1 MPAPRIGNP
10 DRRAEINAEFP
21 QPEVLGHINADD
33 PTLDPKPQGITTSWT
48 NAEGHTITLT
58 EPPPPWEVQDGYGHS
73 GSDAR
78 KFVEVPPNWK
88 LRWINPRLLDS
99 EGWRDWQALQ
109 ASDARITVKVPTMIS
124 PEGYIR
130 RGGSGGDIL
139 CWTWQGWYESKVR
152 EHIRVTN
159 QQTQNAVDKQA
170 ELREEFKRGTYG
182 PNVRLEDAKHP
193 THTQV
198 DGRTIRD

>member
-10 DRRAEINAEFP
+10 DRRAEINADLRE
-21 QPEVLGHINADD
+21 PEVLGHINAND
-33 PTLDPKPQGITTSWT
+33 PLIDPSPREVTTSWT
-48 NAEGHTITLT
+48 NSEGQTITLT

-73 GSDAR
+73 SSDAR

-109 ASDARITVKVPTMIS
+109 ASDNRVNVKVPTMVS

-159 QQTQNAVDKQA
+159 QQTQDAVDKQ
-170 ELREEFKRGTYG
+170 ENLRDEFKRGTYG
-182 PNVRLEDAKHP
+182 PNVRLEEARHP

-198 DGRTIRD
+198 DGRTIKD